1 MERRHRFGHILLRQR
16 QPLQNCRTS
25 FPLPSSSA
33 HRSPRAHPH
42 TFTRAHTHV
51 HIRADA
57 GLCACTHNT
66 CNMCT
71 YVQVQACSCVRA
83 HTCNVHA
90 HTHITE
96 RPREMFPYITG
107 LHQQQFPQG
116 SHSAVNLTF
125 SQSLW
130 KAYCGPNTA
139 LGSGEIT
146 VKSSCLCGVYI
157 LEQRRPV
164 EHPSM
169 RAMSRIA

>member
-1 MERRHRFGHILLRQR
+1 MATFCYVSGNPYRTVGPPFPYRVP
-16 QPLQNCRTS
+16 PLIEALVHTHTHSHVHTHTCTYVQMQA
-25 FPLPSSSA
+25 SA
-33 HRSPRAHPH
+33 H
-42 TFTRAHTHV
+42 AHTT
-51 HIRADA
+51 
-57 GLCACTHNT
+57 CAT
-66 CNMCT
+66 CT
-71 YVQVQACSCVRA
+71 YVQVQACSCKRT

-90 HTHITE
+90 CNTHARTHITE
-96 RPREMFPYITG
+96 RPREMFPYIIG

-157 LEQRRPV
+157 LEQRSPV
-164 EHPSM
+164 EHLSM
-169 RAMSRIA
+169 RVMSHIV